1 MPRTSKPAA
10 ILAIVLIS
18 YFVMLLDNS
27 VVFTGLP
34 SIRADL
40 GLSTAGLAWV
50 QDAYVLVFGGLLL
63 LGARAGDIV
72 GRRRLLVVELAVFG
86 TASPLIGLAPTGW
99 WLVAARALQGVGAA
113 VVAPTSL
120 SLITAYFEG

>member
-10 ILAIVLIS
+10 ILAIILIS
-18 YFVMLLDNS
+18 YFVILLDNS

-86 TASPLIGLAPTGW
+86 TASLLIGLAPTGW